1 MKRSSNSDPT
11 LRTPREE
18 RYERRGAKKRERE
31 EEVESI
37 TEVQSFRSKKPKM
50 RVIIPTE
57 RILISGIKRSS
68 NSDPTLRTPRE
79 ERYERRGAKKR
90 EREEEVESITEVQ
103 SFRSKKPKMRVIIP
117 TERILISGIKVNFKI
132 RRNMRN

>member
-1 MKRSSNSDPT
+1 MMWFSRRRVTLSGTISVGGDGSERENASDGVVVASSNGVFPGSFEPRLRIPCALKHAQYQT

-18 RYERRGAKKRERE
+18 RYERRESKKRECE

-37 TEVQSFRSKKPKM
+37 MKVQSFRSKKPKM

-57 RILISGIKRSS
+57 RILVSG
-68 NSDPTLRTPRE
+68 L
-79 ERYERRGAKKR
+79 
-90 EREEEVESITEVQ
+90 
-103 SFRSKKPKMRVIIP
+103 
-117 TERILISGIKVNFKI
+117 KVNFKI

>member
-1 MKRSSNSDPT
+1 MRSIGFSFPTKFKGLPRVQDWFPLETSVLHDNEEPKWLDGGWKKITCSGIHIDIPSRNQT

-18 RYERRGAKKRERE
+18 RYERREAKKRERE

-57 RILISGIKRSS
+57 RIL
-68 NSDPTLRTPRE
+68 
-79 ERYERRGAKKR
+79 
-90 EREEEVESITEVQ
+90 
-103 SFRSKKPKMRVIIP
+103 M
-117 TERILISGIKVNFKI
+117 SGIKVNFKI
-132 RRNMRN
+132 RRPMRN

>member
-1 MKRSSNSDPT
+1 MKRSSNSDQT

-18 RYERRGAKKRERE
+18 RYARREAKKRERE

-37 TEVQSFRSKKPKM
+37 T
-50 RVIIPTE
+50 
-57 RILISGIKRSS
+57 
-68 NSDPTLRTPRE
+68 D
-79 ERYERRGAKKR
+79 
-90 EREEEVESITEVQ
+90 VQ

-132 RRNMRN
+132 RSNMRN